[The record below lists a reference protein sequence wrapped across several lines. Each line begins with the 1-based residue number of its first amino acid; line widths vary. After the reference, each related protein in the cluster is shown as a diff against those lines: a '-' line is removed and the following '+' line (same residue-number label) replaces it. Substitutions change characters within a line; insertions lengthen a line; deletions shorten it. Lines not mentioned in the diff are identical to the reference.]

1 MVLINSCVW
10 EVPCP
15 RNFIRVRVYMW
26 PSNKVDD
33 VNSAYVRLMFQPGKF
48 GGNIDASTS
57 KIYQVGE
64 DGQFKA
70 RGVKVGWRC

>member
-33 VNSAYVRLMFQPGKF
+33 VNSAYVRLMFQPEKF